1 MSIAAEQADKINREL
16 LECPVCNEQY
26 DEEDRIPLLLPCQHT
41 FCTVCLQKIHK
52 HDKINC
58 PTCRGFLQIKETGIK
73 ELPKDNTRRR
83 LMELL
88 KPEKPKCD
96 QCEES
101 LPAVSYC
108 KTCNENMCRECAS
121 HHSRQKK
128 TKSHAVETIRNTE
141 QVDSQSASAGTES
154 YSNHNRADIDDFPEK
169 RRLLR
174 ELIICLERTGP
185 EAEQKLRQ
193 SEGRDVASRAKEFK
207 KTVVAQFAEYK
218 DRMDARLNEMCV
230 EIDNVA
236 DRINKTNER
245 LVSECQKTMK
255 MGNDLLT
262 NVSCADAFLK
272 QYEEISH
279 ELERYQP
286 DVSPLHEFHI
296 RCTHAWP
303 VQDFEMLVAALG
315 KIEPPA
321 RGKCITNFSHK
332 LFNKISVPLMTNL
345 NEEVVC
351 MYYL

>member
-1 MSIAAEQADKINREL
+1 MSITAERADEINRDL
-16 LECPVCNEQY
+16 LECPVCNEPY

-41 FCTVCLQKIHK
+41 FCTVCLHKIHK

-58 PTCRGFLQIKETGIK
+58 PTCRGVLQIKETGIK

-96 QCEES
+96 QCEEG
-101 LPAVSYC
+101 LAAVSYC
-108 KTCNENMCRECAS
+108 KTCNESMCRECIS

-128 TKSHAVETIRNTE
+128 TKSHVVETIGDTE
-141 QVDSQSASAGTES
+141 HVDSQFASAGTKS
-154 YSNHNRADIDDFPEK
+154 YSIYKRANIDHFPEK
-169 RRLLR
+169 RQHLR
-174 ELIICLERTGP
+174 ELITRLGHTGP
-185 EAEQKLRQ
+185 EAELKLRQ

-207 KTVVAQFAEYK
+207 KTVVEQFAQYK
-218 DRMDARLNEMCV
+218 NRMDARLNEMCA
-230 EIDNVA
+230 EIDSVA
-236 DRINKTNER
+236 DEINKMNEQ
-245 LVSECQKTMK
+245 LVSGCQKTMK
-255 MGNDLLT
+255 RGNDLLT
-262 NVSCADAFLK
+262 NVSCGDAFLK
-272 QYEEISH
+272 EFEEISH
-279 ELERYQP
+279 ALKRYQP

-332 LFNKISVPLMTNL
+332 LFNKISLPLTTNL
-345 NEEVVC
+345 NEEGY
-351 MYYL
+351 MS